1 MSAVALPR
9 RFYSLLWLAI
19 LLAVVIFFVSF
30 RDDAWSSIPSPPKS
44 WRIPFT
50 TDDGVLSSWKGSG
63 DKGSDKGS
71 SKSTYKGRKPDEPLR
86 IALVESSG
94 THDEVAAAMLHAFG
108 NYENSQLDA
117 YFANQRFN
125 MREIMDNFTLA
136 ANVTINKF
144 DKFAGAM
151 TSDPRPHILVS
162 TTCEFDLDRGTDPVV
177 DLLNHGETFLFCT
190 IHHADRWAQGKYVST
205 VRGWA
210 ERGLVDF
217 VGLSQHTL
225 NFLVKETVPK
235 WHSVANLTT
244 RVLPPVYPVAVP
256 EANPN
261 DPISL
266 AMQGDYSSG
275 RRDYNGIFNHL
286 GSVIRKA
293 NETTEE
299 HESEEVVLHVIGHGT
314 QPEVPEHVKNNI
326 FFDSGLSYPDF
337 YALLS
342 RSFSIIPG
350 FASDT
355 YYDRKASSTIPASL
369 IAGAPIVANE
379 ELLNAYTYLPKEV
392 TWVARP
398 GEGEMDTIERVI
410 ADKDG
415 FIKRRQKVRD
425 LNKKLIADNQKN
437 CNEWMEL
444 GEAKVKA
451 YAEAQKQDK

>member
-50 TDDGVLSSWKGSG
+50 TDDGVLSSWKGSSG
-63 DKGSDKGS
+63 NSDKGNN
-71 SKSTYKGRKPDEPLR
+71 SKGTYKGRKANEPLR

-225 NFLVKETVPK
+225 DFLVKETVPI
-235 WHSVANLTT
+235 
-244 RVLPPVYPVAVP
+244 P

-293 NETTEE
+293 NETTDN
-299 HESEEVVLHVIGHGT
+299 HEPEEVVLHVIGHGT

-415 FIKRRQKVRD
+415 FIKRRQRVRD
-425 LNKKLIADNQKN
+425 LNKKLMADNQKN

-444 GEAKVKA
+444 GESKVKA